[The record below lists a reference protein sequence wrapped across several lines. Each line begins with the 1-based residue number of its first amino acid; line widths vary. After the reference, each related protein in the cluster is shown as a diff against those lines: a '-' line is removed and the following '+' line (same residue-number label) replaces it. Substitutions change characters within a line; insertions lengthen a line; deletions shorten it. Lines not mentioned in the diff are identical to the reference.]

1 MVIKVPFYK
10 DNEAQLFSAFVKN
23 EGKELSLISDFYI
36 SYCHLWFI
44 ASLLI
49 QFRVLVNSSVSL
61 KNLQSLDSIRTY
73 NSLLIAKNPYLN
85 KVLCWIAVR
94 RAVREGR
101 FRNCDNP
108 SSILWDSYNLLSFD
122 RGGSASTK
130 GTPDFKNE
138 AQRLR
143 YLRGIINSFI
153 GELQTQPLVSKR
165 SLRWS
170 TDIQSSKSLTIDEF
184 WKSLSKMEDIEESQ
198 EFSQKIFKEQL
209 LGLLSAANLHFQDT
223 IEPSGNTT
231 PLEQW
236 LGITRE
242 LVPSPKNMMDQIPEN
257 PKKRSKEQISL
268 NILLGNLE

>member
-1 MVIKVPFYK
+1 MIIKVPFYFK
-10 DNEAQLFSAFVKN
+10 KESQLFSAFVKN
-23 EGKELSLISDFYI
+23 EGKELSLISEFYI
-36 SYCHLWFI
+36 STCHLWFV

-49 QFRVLVNSSVSL
+49 QFRVLIDSSVSL

-73 NSLLIAKNPYLN
+73 NSLLIAKNSYLN
-85 KVLCWIAVR
+85 KVLCWIAIR

-101 FRNCDNP
+101 FRNSENISP
-108 SSILWDSYNLLSFD
+108 MIWDSYNILSYD
-122 RGGSASTK
+122 RGGPASAK
-130 GTPDFKNE
+130 GTPDFNNE

-143 YLRGIINSFI
+143 YLRGIMNSFI
-153 GELQTQPLVSKR
+153 GELQTQPLISKR

-170 TDIQSSKSLTIDEF
+170 TDIQSSKSLTINEF
-184 WKSLSKMEDIEESQ
+184 WKSLPKMEDIGESQ
-198 EFSQKIFKEQL
+198 DFTQDIFKEQI
-209 LGLLSAANLHFQDT
+209 LGLLTADNLHFQDA

-242 LVPSPKNMMDQIPEN
+242 IVSSPKNMMDQIPEN
-257 PKKRSKEQISL
+257 PKKRSKEQNSL

>member
-1 MVIKVPFYK
+1 MSIKIPFYSEK
-10 DNEAQLFSAFVKN
+10 EFQLFIAFVKN

-49 QFRVLVNSSVSL
+49 QFRVLLNSSVSL
-61 KNLQSLDSIRTY
+61 KNIQSMDSIRTY
-73 NSLLIAKNPYLN
+73 NSLLIAKNPFLN
-85 KVLCWIAVR
+85 KVLCWIAIR
-94 RAVREGR
+94 KAVREGR

-108 SSILWDSYNLLSFD
+108 TSLIWDSYNILSFD
-122 RGGSASTK
+122 RGGPASGK

-143 YLRGIINSFI
+143 YLRGVINSFI

-165 SLRWS
+165 SLRWTS
-170 TDIQSSKSLTIDEF
+170 DIQSSKSLTIDEF
-184 WKSLSKMEDIEESQ
+184 WKSLLKMEDESK
-198 EFSQKIFKEQL
+198 EFSQDIFKDQILE
-209 LGLLSAANLHFQDT
+209 LLSVANLHFQDT

-257 PKKRSKEQISL
+257 PKKRSKEENSL
-268 NILLGNLE
+268 NILLGNLD